1 MKLIIFCTYRTSPYS
16 GGARKRVLTIEA
28 NTPTNT
34 PNIVDRY
41 NSTTC
46 FLCLE
51 KLRKICFTLPDA
63 VYIANTPTFILVS
76 LTISQQAI
84 QTPVPSLGLN
94 YEAPLSLHTSHLCL
108 NVQ

>member
-63 VYIANTPTFILVS
+63 VYIANTPTFILDDFTAGS
-76 LTISQQAI
+76 TNAFPLIRSELQS
-84 QTPVPSLGLN
+84 PLVPS
-94 YEAPLSLHTSHLCL
+94 H
-108 NVQ
+108 